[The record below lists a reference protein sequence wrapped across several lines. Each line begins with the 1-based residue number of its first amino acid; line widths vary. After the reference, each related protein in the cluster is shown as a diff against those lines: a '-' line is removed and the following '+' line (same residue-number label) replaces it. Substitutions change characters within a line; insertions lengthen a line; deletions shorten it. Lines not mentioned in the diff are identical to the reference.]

1 MRYTLPPM
9 HTLRA
14 FEASARLRNFTL
26 AGEELHLTASAVSHQ
41 IRALEAFYAAALFR
55 RNRHEVVLTFAGER
69 LLDAVQPW
77 LERLSAVGDALR
89 VRDGQRLSLTA
100 PPSLV
105 SRWLMPRLGGFLAVH
120 PQVDFKLHATT
131 ALLDLGAEQAD
142 LAIRYGDGRWPG
154 LRAEKLF
161 DESVFPVAA
170 PAYAKALEPCASG
183 LLAATLLRDDFQT
196 WERWFGAEERGVAP
210 TGPVYSD
217 SALLLQ
223 AAEAGHGVALG
234 RSVLV
239 ADALSSGA
247 LVRLGERSMEAP
259 GAYYLVSP
267 RDAADT
273 PATAAFRQWLATVI
287 ESVRHPGPPRKN

>member
-1 MRYTLPPM
+1 M

-41 IRALEAFYAAALFR
+41 IRALEAFYGTALFR
-55 RNRHEVVLTFAGER
+55 RQRHEVAPTAAGER
-69 LLDAVQPW
+69 LLEATQPL
-77 LERLSAVGDALR
+77 LEQLSAVGDALR
-89 VRDGQRLSLTA
+89 TRDAQRLSLTA

-105 SRWLMPRLGGFLAVH
+105 SRWLMPRLGAFLAAH

-131 ALLDLGAEQAD
+131 ALLDLDTEQAD
-142 LAIRYGDGRWPG
+142 VAIRYGNGRWPG

-161 DESVFPVAA
+161 DEAIFPVAA
-170 PAYAKALEPCASG
+170 PAYARKLKLVGEDFH
-183 LLAATLLRDDFQT
+183 AATLLRDDFQT
-196 WERWFGAEERGVAP
+196 WERWFGAASPAP
-210 TGPVYSD
+210 SGPVYSD

-239 ADALSSGA
+239 ADAIAAGA
-247 LVRLGERSMEAP
+247 LVRLGRRAIEAP
-259 GAYYLVSP
+259 GAYYLVAS
-267 RDAADT
+267 RDMTAT
-273 PATAAFRQWLATVI
+273 PAVAAFRQWLAVQA
-287 ESVRHPGPPRKN
+287 

>member
-14 FEASARLRNFTL
+14 FEAAARLRNFTL

-41 IRALEAFYAAALFR
+41 IRALEAFYGAALFR
-55 RNRHEVVLTFAGER
+55 RQRHEVALTAAGER
-69 LLDAVQPW
+69 LLEATQPL
-77 LERLSAVGDALR
+77 LEKLSALGAALR
-89 VRDGQRLSLTA
+89 TRAAQRLSLTA

-105 SRWLMPRLGGFLAVH
+105 SRWLMPRLGAFLAAH

-131 ALLDLGAEQAD
+131 ALLELDTEQAD

-154 LRAEKLF
+154 LQAQKLF
-161 DESVFPVAA
+161 GESIFPVAS
-170 PAYAKALEPCASG
+170 PDYARKFKRVGESLEG
-183 LLAATLLRDDFQT
+183 ATLLRDDFQS
-196 WERWFGAEERGVAP
+196 WERWFGDAHAQP
-210 TGPVYSD
+210 SGPVYSD

-239 ADALSSGA
+239 TSAVARETTTALIP
-247 LVRLGERSMEAP
+247 LGEHRLRGIAAPCAVFTLPEA
-259 GAYYLVSP
+259 
-267 RDAADT
+267 
-273 PATAAFRQWLATVI
+273 
-287 ESVRHPGPPRKN
+287 

>member
-41 IRALEAFYAAALFR
+41 IRALEAFYGAALFR
-55 RNRHEVVLTFAGER
+55 RQRHEVALTTAGER
-69 LLDAVQPW
+69 LLDVTQPL
-77 LERLSAVGDALR
+77 LEQLSALGDALR
-89 VRDGQRLSLTA
+89 ARDAQRLSLTA

-105 SRWLMPRLGGFLAVH
+105 SRWLMTRLGAFLAAH

-131 ALLDLGAEQAD
+131 ALLDLDTEQAD
-142 LAIRYGDGRWPG
+142 LAIRYGDGRWQG

-161 DESVFPVAA
+161 DESIFPVAA
-170 PAYAKALEPCASG
+170 PAYARKLKLVGDEFS
-183 LLAATLLRDDFQT
+183 AATLLRDDFQT
-196 WERWFGAEERGVAP
+196 WERWFSAP
-210 TGPVYSD
+210 SPAPSGPIYSD

-239 ADALSSGA
+239 ADAMAAGA
-247 LVRLGERSMEAP
+247 LVRLGTRAIDAP
-259 GAYYLVSP
+259 GAYYLVSS
-267 RDAADT
+267 RDMTDT
-273 PATAAFRQWLATVI
+273 PAVAAFRQWLAAQA
-287 ESVRHPGPPRKN
+287 

>member
-41 IRALEAFYAAALFR
+41 IRALEAFYGAALFR
-55 RNRHEVVLTFAGER
+55 RNRHDVTLTPVGER
-69 LLDAVQPW
+69 LRDTVRPL
-77 LERLSAVGDALR
+77 LEQLSAFGDDLR
-89 VRDGQRLSLTA
+89 SRDANRLSLTA

-105 SRWLMPRLGGFLAVH
+105 SRWLMPRLGAFLAAH
-120 PQVDFKLHATT
+120 PQIDFHLHATT
-131 ALLDLGAEQAD
+131 ALVDLDAEQAD
-142 LAIRYGDGRWPG
+142 LAIRYGEGRWQG

-161 DESVFPVAA
+161 DEWLFPVAA
-170 PAYAKALEPCASG
+170 PTYASRLGSSG
-183 LLAATLLRDDFQT
+183 EDLGGAILLRDDFQS
-196 WERWFGAEERGVAP
+196 WERWYGGGGFGDAQPGP
-210 TGPVYSD
+210 TYSD
-217 SALLLQ
+217 SALLLL

-239 ADALSSGA
+239 ADALSAGT
-247 LVRLGERSMEAP
+247 LVRLGTRELPAP

-267 RDAADT
+267 RDAAEP
-273 PATAAFRQWLATVI
+273 PAVAAFRDWLAAQ
-287 ESVRHPGPPRKN
+287 R